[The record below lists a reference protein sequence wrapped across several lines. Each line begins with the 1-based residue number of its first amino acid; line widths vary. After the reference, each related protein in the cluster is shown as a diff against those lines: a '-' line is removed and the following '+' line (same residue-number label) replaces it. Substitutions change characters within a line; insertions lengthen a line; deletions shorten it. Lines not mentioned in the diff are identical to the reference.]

1 MAINKEH
8 IAAGFA
14 NSNGYF
20 KDPLTGDWLTG
31 LEPRSVAIS
40 ITDTG
45 SLVWP
50 EVKISDGSSVKIV
63 YKLWTDEE
71 KQIYKQYRSTPKK
84 HKPTVSKTVK
94 KGDDYPVKPVGATLM
109 DYDAGEVY
117 HCEYDYEAAASAN
130 AKQLIDSC
138 EELLDVVQIAGLTY
152 ARMLKIGDRK
162 KIYCVPRALITD
174 EQMRRLKQCT

>member
-8 IAAGFA
+8 IAAGYA

-20 KDPLTGDWLTG
+20 KDPSTGDWLTG
-31 LEPRSVAIS
+31 LEPRSVSIS

-50 EVKISDGSSVKIV
+50 EVKLSDGSSVKIV

-71 KQIYKQYRSTPKK
+71 KQIYKQYRATPKV
-84 HKPTVSKTVK
+84 HKPTAAKTTVT
-94 KGDDYPVKPVGATLM
+94 KGDDYPVKPVGATVM
-109 DYDAGEVY
+109 DYDKGEVY

-130 AKQLIDSC
+130 SKQLIDEC
-138 EELLDVVQIAGLTY
+138 EELLDVVQIAGITY
-152 ARMLKIGDRK
+152 ARMFKHGDRK
-162 KIYCVPRALITD
+162 KIYCVPRAVITE
-174 EQMRRLKQCT
+174 EQMRRLKCT